1 MTISTEKSLLLKIT
15 HFFHVKNKEAL
26 VFFSSFNELW
36 KHGCLKMIFFYIES
50 VYYHISFSSLSIN
63 HSFALTLSLFLSL
76 LRKEQYFRSITKFNI
91 HSPENGSSYIH
102 NTTSRQFTFPPIF
115 HNHGFNS
122 MINVDTNYFWR
133 LLFSKEL
140 SVTLATH

>member
-1 MTISTEKSLLLKIT
+1 
-15 HFFHVKNKEAL
+15 
-26 VFFSSFNELW
+26 
-36 KHGCLKMIFFYIES
+36 MIFFYIES

-76 LRKEQYFRSITKFNI
+76 LRKNNPSEALPSLTYILQ
-91 HSPENGSSYIH
+91 NGSSYIH

-122 MINVDTNYFWR
+122 MINVDTNYF
-133 LLFSKEL
+133 
-140 SVTLATH
+140 

>member
-1 MTISTEKSLLLKIT
+1 MTISTEKSLLLKISN
-15 HFFHVKNKEAL
+15 FFHVKNKEAL
-26 VFFSSFNELW
+26 VFFHHLMNYENMGVW
-36 KHGCLKMIFFYIES
+36 KWFFFYIES

-76 LRKEQYFRSITKFNI
+76 LRKNNTSEALPNLTYILQ
-91 HSPENGSSYIH
+91 NGSSYIH

>member
-76 LRKEQYFRSITKFNI
+76 LRENNTSEALPSLTYVLQ
-91 HSPENGSSYIH
+91 NGSSYIH